1 MRDSPNVVQSYNSL
15 VKATKEAPYANAFL
29 RAELRVIFL
38 LAGMSSPTHQQPFGT
53 SFRPGDAAPRS
64 NWKISARFA
73 DSFPKARTLET
84 EIRKRQISNH

>member
-29 RAELRVIFL
+29 RGESRFIFL
-38 LAGMSSPTHQQPFGT
+38 LEGMSSSSHQQPFGT
-53 SFRPGDAAPRS
+53 SFRPGDTAPPS
-64 NWKISARFA
+64 NWKISARVA
-73 DSFPKARTLET
+73 DSLSKTRTLET